1 VNVIPQAV
9 NTPGCNKC
17 GKIFLDCQC
26 SREQLEADAA
36 SSTQPG
42 QELDDVANL
51 FAIEICTVLT
61 VETSGSVIVPTTLK
75 KQIASRFKR
84 KLLEDRAAASRTV
97 ERPTEFVT
105 SSTVAG
111 WGGGEPEGAS
121 HENADRRDAAEL
133 EQNKAAVASL
143 GALSATP
150 SLRNERSAELLEREG
165 AEREAF
171 VAWKFRVSWNRRRG
185 LNDNDTTGIDL
196 MLDFAYRAG
205 AAQRGHVSD
214 SEGGNRNG

>member
-1 VNVIPQAV
+1 MTKQSEAV
-9 NTPGCNKC
+9 
-17 GKIFLDCQC
+17 
-26 SREQLEADAA
+26 
-36 SSTQPG
+36 SSTQPEESTIPCAMCG
-42 QELDDVANL
+42 SNMQKEELGWYCNS
-51 FAIEICTVLT
+51 CQ
-61 VETSGSVIVPTTLK
+61 P
-75 KQIASRFKR
+75 RR
-84 KLLEDRAAASRTV
+84 WAASRPYEIGEA
-97 ERPTEFVT
+97 ERMKD
-105 SSTVAG
+105 
-111 WGGGEPEGAS
+111 PEGAS